1 MNDKEYVNNTCNKCL
16 NKYNENDLCNIVEKI
31 NGTYGCPNE
40 NCIKNVMQAVTL
52 WGERIS
58 VIANAISF
66 FVVVNIERFLFYF
79 FGIKCFRF
87 VFRMGS

>member
-40 NCIKNVMQAVTL
+40 NCIKINGFIRKKSGYIGIVKKYYYLMKRWNQHIL
-52 WGERIS
+52 Y
-58 VIANAISF
+58 VILQWL
-66 FVVVNIERFLFYF
+66 VHT
-79 FGIKCFRF
+79 
-87 VFRMGS
+87 